1 MASFVNIVGF
11 VMDSDCGFSEGWE
24 QASNSA
30 VDKKTPTRSVWGILI
45 IISRLASFEQS

>member
-11 VMDSDCGFSEGWE
+11 VIDSDCGFSVGWE
-24 QASNSA
+24 QASKNT
-30 VDKKTPTRSVWGILI
+30 VDKKAPARSVSDILI